1 MTSAEMRSAVE
12 SVKRKESRH
21 APHPSKKRPRRP
33 VGVSEYE
40 EGVQMAMPAV
50 ELYRKALKKMK

>member
-1 MTSAEMRSAVE
+1 MTSAEMRSAVQ

-21 APHPSKKRPRRP
+21 APRSSRKTPRRP
-33 VGVSEYE
+33 VGVSDYE
-40 EGVQMAMPAV
+40 EGVQMAGSAV